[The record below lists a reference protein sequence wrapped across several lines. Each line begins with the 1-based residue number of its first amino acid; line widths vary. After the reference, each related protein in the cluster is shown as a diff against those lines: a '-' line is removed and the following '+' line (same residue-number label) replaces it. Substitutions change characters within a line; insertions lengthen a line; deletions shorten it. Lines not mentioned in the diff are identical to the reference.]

1 MDLLELE
8 QRFGTQRKCEEF
20 LKSKRWPDGVTCPK
34 CSAKR
39 PYWIRTV
46 RLWHCRECGYRFSL
60 TSGTIFHRSRTPL
73 RKWFIAIYLMC
84 TAKKGVP
91 AKQLERALGV
101 TYKTA
106 WRMSH
111 QIRQAMKHADF
122 EDKLAGI
129 VEADDAYVGGKR
141 SGGKRG
147 RGAPGK
153 TIVVG
158 LKQRGGAIKA
168 VVVPNLKADTLKAVL
183 HGSVRLDAEMLCT
196 DELKSYGKAAKDYTH
211 EQVKHAETYV
221 NGNVHT
227 MGVENFW
234 SLFKRAVIGVY
245 HRVSSKH
252 LQAYLD
258 EFVFRFNN
266 RKNPDIFGAVLAGCE
281 VGR

>member
-1 MDLLELE
+1 MNLLDLER
-8 QRFGTQRKCEEF
+8 QFSTQRKCEEF
-20 LKSKRWPDGVTCPK
+20 LQRKRWPGGVTCPK
-34 CSAKR
+34 C
-39 PYWIRTV
+39 RTNSPHWV
-46 RLWHCRECGYRFSL
+46 STRRIWECRECDYQFSV
-60 TSGTIFHRSRTPL
+60 TTGTIFHRSRTPL

-158 LKQRGGAIKA
+158 LKQRDGAIKA
-168 VVVPNLKADTLKAVL
+168 VVVPNLTADTLKAVL

-196 DELKSYGKAAKDYTH
+196 DELKSYGKAAKDYAH
-211 EQVKHAETYV
+211 EQVKHSETYV

-266 RKNPDIFGAVLAGCE
+266 RHNPDIFGAVLAGCAT
-281 VGR
+281 GG